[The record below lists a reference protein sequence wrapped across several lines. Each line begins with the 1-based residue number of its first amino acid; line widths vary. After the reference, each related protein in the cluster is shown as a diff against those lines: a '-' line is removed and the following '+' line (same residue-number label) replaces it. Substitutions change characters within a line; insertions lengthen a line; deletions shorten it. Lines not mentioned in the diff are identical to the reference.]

1 MDFSDPQG
9 GKGSCDRKAA
19 TIKTKMRIHLNEG
32 HDIEAAEQMVA
43 AIESQG
49 GVSGV
54 RVTLCGPQGDEV
66 PFPVKW
72 EGISFLN
79 NMKFSKEGIRVWR
92 AYGIGPG
99 KLNVPKDYLPP
110 TLKDPH
116 EVSAY
121 TASVSFTN
129 IMTRRQSKETTVP
142 EQFDSAGEDATD
154 EDNISKC

>member
-1 MDFSDPQG
+1 M
-9 GKGSCDRKAA
+9 KIYLK
-19 TIKTKMRIHLNEG
+19 EG
-32 HDIEAAEQMVA
+32 HDIETAEQMVA

-49 GVSGV
+49 GVPGV
-54 RVTLCGPQGDEV
+54 RVKLCGPQSDEV

-92 AYGIGPG
+92 AYGIGTG
-99 KLNVPKDYLPP
+99 KLKLWEDFGIPKDYLPSM
-110 TLKDPH
+110 LKDPH

-129 IMTRRQSKETTVP
+129 IMTN
-142 EQFDSAGEDATD
+142 
-154 EDNISKC
+154 DNPKKPPSLNLTLQERTL